1 MTKETYY
8 MRKEQNKCV
17 QCGAPAGDGIYC
29 DACRVARED
38 NEDQREISKR
48 YKKKYNNNALD
59 QMAKEAHEN
68 HISYGKLQAAKI
80 IEKLRREK

>member
-8 MRKEQNKCV
+8 MRKEQKKCV
-17 QCGAPAGDGIYC
+17 QCGAPADDGIYC

-48 YKKKYNNNALD
+48 YKERYNNNALD
-59 QMAKEAHEN
+59 QMAKEAHDK
-68 HISYGKLQAAKI
+68 HISYGKLQS
-80 IEKLRREK
+80 IETIERRKK